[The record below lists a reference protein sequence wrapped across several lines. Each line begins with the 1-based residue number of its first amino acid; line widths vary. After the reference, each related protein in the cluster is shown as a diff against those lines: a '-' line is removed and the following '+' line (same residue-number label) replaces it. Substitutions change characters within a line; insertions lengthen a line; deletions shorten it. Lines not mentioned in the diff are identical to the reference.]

1 MEKKRQTRGVAAF
14 SGAARRCL
22 PLVVLATS
30 LLIGPPVVA
39 TEVSSADTAAEQ
51 ASRIGLWPKGLA
63 PRDKTLPQP
72 QRIVERIVERSAD
85 PTLPDRYIQQISTP
99 YLVVYRPKR
108 PNGTALLV
116 TPGGGYQRIVLDNEG
131 SALVPSFVDQ
141 AGITL
146 FVLRYRLPGEGHPN
160 GADVPLADAQRALR
174 LIRANAARYGIDAQR
189 VGVMGFS
196 AGGHVAA
203 SLGTRYAAQVYPK
216 VDAAD
221 ALSARPDFELLIYPV
236 IDMDS
241 ANAHAGSRERLLG
254 SSPSDAQVRA
264 YSPQLHVDAR
274 TPPSFL
280 LHAQDDT
287 VVSVR
292 NSLLMHD
299 ALLRADVPSE
309 LHVFPQGGHGFGTA
323 SGTGL
328 TVAAWPQLAQAW
340 IAHVSKAQTPSTA
353 TTANASVAA
362 PVPTSVPA
370 QDAAQ

>member
-1 MEKKRQTRGVAAF
+1 MEQTSQTRVFAAF
-14 SGAARRCL
+14 SSLMRRCMTVGVMGL
-22 PLVVLATS
+22 LLAGPVLAAEAP
-30 LLIGPPVVA
+30 GA
-39 TEVSSADTAAEQ
+39 ETAAEQ
-51 ASRIGLWPKGLA
+51 ASRIPLWPKRLA
-63 PRDKTLPQP
+63 PGDKALQQP
-72 QRIVERIVERSAD
+72 QRIVQRSSD
-85 PTLPDRYIQQISTP
+85 PALPDRYIQQISTP
-99 YLVVYRPKR
+99 YLVVYRPR
-108 PNGTALLV
+108 QPNGTALLV

-203 SLGTRYAAQVYPK
+203 SLGTRYAAQVYPAQ
-216 VDAAD
+216 DAAD

-241 ANAHAGSRERLLG
+241 ANAHPGSRERLLG
-254 SSPSDAQVRA
+254 SNPDAAQVRA

-287 VVSVR
+287 VVPVR
-292 NSLLMHD
+292 NSLLMHE
-299 ALLRADVPSE
+299 ALLRAGVASE

-340 IAHVSKAQTPSTA
+340 IAHVTRGQTP
-353 TTANASVAA
+353 ASASASASSPA
-362 PVPTSVPA
+362 PAPAVIPA
-370 QDAAQ
+370 QDAAR

>member
-1 MEKKRQTRGVAAF
+1 MKQTRPTRVLTAF
-14 SGAARRCL
+14 SSAAWRGL
-22 PLVVLATS
+22 AVIVLGT
-30 LLIGPPVVA
+30 LLAGPAPA
-39 TEVSSADTAAEQ
+39 AERPSADTAAEQ
-51 ASRIGLWPKGLA
+51 ASRIALWPTPLA
-63 PRDKTLPQP
+63 PGDTALPQS
-72 QRIVERIVERSAD
+72 QRIVDRSGD
-85 PTLPDRYIQQISTP
+85 PAHPDRYIQHISQP

-131 SALVPSFVDQ
+131 SDLVPGFVDA
-141 AGITL
+141 AGITV

-174 LIRANAARYGIDAQR
+174 LIRANAARYGIDTQR
-189 VGVMGFS
+189 VGAMGFS

-203 SLGTRYAAQVYPK
+203 SLGTRYAAQVYPP

-221 ALSARPDFELLIYPV
+221 ALSARPDFQLLIYPV
-236 IDMDS
+236 IDMDIAS
-241 ANAHAGSRERLLG
+241 AHRGSRERLIG
-254 SSPSDAQVRA
+254 SAPSAAQVRA
-264 YSPQLHVDAR
+264 YSPQLHVEAR
-274 TPPSFL
+274 MPPTFL

-299 ALLRADVPSE
+299 ALLRAGVPSE

-328 TVAAWPQLAQAW
+328 TVAVWPQLAQAW
-340 IAHVSKAQTPSTA
+340 IAHVVKTQTSTSAPASASASAASK
-353 TTANASVAA
+353 
-362 PVPTSVPA
+362 
-370 QDAAQ
+370 DAAR

>member
-1 MEKKRQTRGVAAF
+1 MEQTSQTRVFAAF
-14 SGAARRCL
+14 SSLMRRCMTVGVMGL
-22 PLVVLATS
+22 LLAGPVLAAEAP
-30 LLIGPPVVA
+30 GA
-39 TEVSSADTAAEQ
+39 ETAAEQ
-51 ASRIGLWPKGLA
+51 ASRIPLWPKGLA
-63 PRDKTLPQP
+63 PGDKALQQP
-72 QRIVERIVERSAD
+72 QRIVQRSSD
-85 PTLPDRYIQQISTP
+85 PALPDRYIQQISTP
-99 YLVVYRPKR
+99 YLVVYRPR
-108 PNGTALLV
+108 QPNGTALLV

-203 SLGTRYAAQVYPK
+203 SLGTHYAAQVYPAQ
-216 VDAAD
+216 DAAD

-241 ANAHAGSRERLLG
+241 ANAHPGSRERLLG
-254 SSPSDAQVRA
+254 SNPDAAQVRA

-287 VVSVR
+287 VVPVR

-299 ALLRADVPSE
+299 ALLRAGVASE

-340 IAHVSKAQTPSTA
+340 IAHVTRVQTP
-353 TTANASVAA
+353 ASASASASSPA
-362 PVPTSVPA
+362 PAVIPA
-370 QDAAQ
+370 QDAAR

>member
-1 MEKKRQTRGVAAF
+1 MQQTRQKHLGNLAVRAL
-14 SGAARRCL
+14 RRCL
-22 PLVVLATS
+22 ATTLAVLAMAS
-30 LLIGPPVVA
+30 GPA
-39 TEVSSADTAAEQ
+39 WSAERASADTAAEQ
-51 ASRIGLWPKGLA
+51 ASRIPLWPQAMA
-63 PRDKTLPQP
+63 PGDTPLPQP
-72 QRIVERIVERSAD
+72 QRIVDRNSDDA
-85 PTLPDRYIQQISTP
+85 LPDRYIQNISQP

-131 SALVPSFVDQ
+131 SALLPSFVDQ

-174 LIRANAARYGIDAQR
+174 LIRANAGRYGIDPQR

-203 SLGTRYAAQVYPK
+203 SLATRYAAQVYPAQ
-216 VDAAD
+216 DAAD
-221 ALSARPDFELLIYPV
+221 ALSARPDFALLIYPV

-241 ANAHAGSRERLLG
+241 ANAHLGSRERLLG
-254 SSPSDAQVRA
+254 KTPSAAQVGA
-264 YSPQLHVDAR
+264 YSPQRHVDAR
-274 TPPSFL
+274 TPPTFL

-299 ALLRADVPSE
+299 ALLRAGVPSE

-323 SGTGL
+323 ATSRL

-340 IAHVSKAQTPSTA
+340 IAHLGKAP
-353 TTANASVAA
+353 AA
-362 PVPTSVPA
+362 A
-370 QDAAQ
+370 QDAAR

>member
-1 MEKKRQTRGVAAF
+1 MEQTNQRCGFAAF
-14 SGAARRCL
+14 SSAVRRCMT
-22 PLVVLATS
+22 LVVAGS
-30 LLIGPPVVA
+30 LLAGPVLAAEMP
-39 TEVSSADTAAEQ
+39 SADTAAEQ
-51 ASRIGLWPKGLA
+51 ASRIQLWPKAVA
-63 PRDKTLPQP
+63 PGDKTLPQP
-72 QRIVERIVERSAD
+72 QRIVERSSD
-85 PTLPDRYIQQISTP
+85 PALPDRYIQQISTP

-116 TPGGGYQRIVLDNEG
+116 TPGGGYQLIVLDNEG
-131 SALVPSFVDQ
+131 SALVPGFVDQ

-174 LIRANAARYGIDAQR
+174 LIRANAARYGIDTQR

-241 ANAHAGSRERLLG
+241 ANAHMGSRQRLLG
-254 SSPSDAQVRA
+254 STPSAAQLRA
-264 YSPQLHVDAR
+264 YSPHLHVDAR
-274 TPPSFL
+274 TPLTFL

-292 NSLLMHD
+292 NSLLFHD
-299 ALLRADVPSE
+299 ALLRAGVPSE

-323 SGTGL
+323 STTGL

-340 IAHVSKAQTPSTA
+340 IAHITKAQVSTA
-353 TTANASVAA
+353 
-362 PVPTSVPA
+362 A
-370 QDAAQ
+370 QDTAQ

>member
-1 MEKKRQTRGVAAF
+1 MTVGVMGLLLA
-14 SGAARRCL
+14 G
-22 PLVVLATS
+22 PVLAAEAP
-30 LLIGPPVVA
+30 GA
-39 TEVSSADTAAEQ
+39 ETAAEQ
-51 ASRIGLWPKGLA
+51 ASRIPLWPKRLA
-63 PRDKTLPQP
+63 PGDKALQQP
-72 QRIVERIVERSAD
+72 QRIVQRSSD
-85 PTLPDRYIQQISTP
+85 PALPDRYIQQISTP
-99 YLVVYRPKR
+99 YLVVYRPR
-108 PNGTALLV
+108 QPNGTALLV

-203 SLGTRYAAQVYPK
+203 SLGTRYAAQVYPAQ
-216 VDAAD
+216 DAAD

-241 ANAHAGSRERLLG
+241 ANAHPGSRERLLG
-254 SSPSDAQVRA
+254 SNPDAAQVRA

-287 VVSVR
+287 VVPVR
-292 NSLLMHD
+292 NSLLMHE
-299 ALLRADVPSE
+299 ALLRAGVASE

-340 IAHVSKAQTPSTA
+340 IAHVTRVQTP
-353 TTANASVAA
+353 ASASPQTQTPAVI
-362 PVPTSVPA
+362 PA
-370 QDAAQ
+370 QDAAR

>member
-1 MEKKRQTRGVAAF
+1 MQQMRQNRRKNRILQ
-14 SGAARRCL
+14 SLCRCL
-22 PLVVLATS
+22 AVTAAALAM
-30 LLIGPPVVA
+30 
-39 TEVSSADTAAEQ
+39 VSAPAWSAEHASADTAAEQ
-51 ASRIGLWPKGLA
+51 TSRIALWPHGMALGDNA
-63 PRDKTLPQP
+63 LPQP
-72 QRIVERIVERSAD
+72 QRIVDRSSDAA
-85 PTLPDRYIQQISTP
+85 LPDRYIQNISQP

-108 PNGTALLV
+108 PNGIALLV

-141 AGITL
+141 AGMTL

-174 LIRANAARYGIDAQR
+174 LIRANAGRYGIDAQR

-203 SLGTRYAAQVYPK
+203 SLDTRYAAQVYPAQ
-216 VDAAD
+216 DAAD
-221 ALSARPDFELLIYPV
+221 ALSARPDFALLIYPV

-241 ANAHAGSRERLLG
+241 ANAHMGSRERLLG
-254 SSPSDAQVRA
+254 KTPSAAQVGA

-274 TPPSFL
+274 TPPTFL

-287 VVSVR
+287 VVPVR

-299 ALLRADVPSE
+299 ALLRAGVASE

-323 SGTGL
+323 STTGL

-340 IAHVSKAQTPSTA
+340 IAHVTKTRTSASAQ
-353 TTANASVAA
+353 AA
-362 PVPTSVPA
+362 GSVPA
-370 QDAAQ
+370 PAPPSASASASAKDMVR

>member
-1 MEKKRQTRGVAAF
+1 MQQTRRKRRGSGLLHALRRTVTVAL
-14 SGAARRCL
+14 GA
-22 PLVVLATS
+22 LA
-30 LLIGPPVVA
+30 LVA
-39 TEVSSADTAAEQ
+39 TPAWSAEVTSADTAAEQ
-51 ASRIGLWPKGLA
+51 ASRIGLWPRALA
-63 PRDKTLPQP
+63 PGDTALPQP
-72 QRIVERIVERSAD
+72 QRIVDRSSDAA
-85 PTLPDRYIQQISTP
+85 LPDRYIQNISDP
-99 YLVVYRPKR
+99 YLVVYRPRR

-203 SLGTRYAAQVYPK
+203 SLGTRYAAQVYPP

-221 ALSARPDFELLIYPV
+221 ALSARPDFQLLVYPV

-241 ANAHAGSRERLLG
+241 ANAHMGSRERLLG
-254 SSPSDAQVRA
+254 KAPSAAQVSA
-264 YSPQLHVDAR
+264 YSPQLHVNAR
-274 TPPSFL
+274 TPPTFL

-292 NSLLMHD
+292 NSLLMYD
-299 ALLRADVPSE
+299 ALLRAGVPSE
-309 LHVFPQGGHGFGTA
+309 LHVFPQGGHGFGTGRT
-323 SGTGL
+323 SGL
-328 TVAAWPQLAQAW
+328 TLAAWPQLAQAW
-340 IAHVSKAQTPSTA
+340 IAHVTKAQT
-353 TTANASVAA
+353 AA
-362 PVPTSVPA
+362 AAQAPGSVPA
-370 QDAAQ
+370 DAFAKDAAR

>member
-1 MEKKRQTRGVAAF
+1 M
-14 SGAARRCL
+14 
-22 PLVVLATS
+22 
-30 LLIGPPVVA
+30 
-39 TEVSSADTAAEQ
+39 
-51 ASRIGLWPKGLA
+51 
-63 PRDKTLPQP
+63 
-72 QRIVERIVERSAD
+72 
-85 PTLPDRYIQQISTP
+85 
-99 YLVVYRPKR
+99 VYRPR
-108 PNGTALLV
+108 QPNGTALLV

-174 LIRANAARYGIDAQR
+174 LIRANATRYGIDAQR

-203 SLGTRYAAQVYPK
+203 SLGTRYAAQVYPAQ
-216 VDAAD
+216 DAAD

-241 ANAHAGSRERLLG
+241 ANAHPGSRERLLG
-254 SSPSDAQVRA
+254 SNPDAAQVRA

-287 VVSVR
+287 VVPVR
-292 NSLLMHD
+292 NSLLMHE
-299 ALLRADVPSE
+299 ALLRAGVASE

-340 IAHVSKAQTPSTA
+340 IAHVTRVQTP
-353 TTANASVAA
+353 ASASASPQTQTPAVI
-362 PVPTSVPA
+362 PA
-370 QDAAQ
+370 QDAAR

>member
-1 MEKKRQTRGVAAF
+1 MEKKRQTRGFAAF

-39 TEVSSADTAAEQ
+39 AEVSSADTAAEQ
-51 ASRIGLWPKGLA
+51 ASRIGLWPKRLA
-63 PRDKTLPQP
+63 PGDTALPQS
-72 QRIVERIVERSAD
+72 QRIVERSAD
-85 PTLPDRYIQQISTP
+85 PALPDRYIQQISTP

-116 TPGGGYQRIVLDNEG
+116 TPGGGYQRFVLDNEG

-146 FVLRYRLPGEGHPN
+146 FVLRYRLPGEGHLN

-264 YSPQLHVDAR
+264 YSPQLHVDAH
-274 TPPSFL
+274 TPPTFL

-340 IAHVSKAQTPSTA
+340 IAHVTKAQAPASA
-353 TTANASVAA
+353 AASV
-362 PVPTSVPA
+362 TA
-370 QDAAQ
+370 QDVAR

>member
-1 MEKKRQTRGVAAF
+1 MEQTSQTRVFAAF
-14 SGAARRCL
+14 SSLMRRCMTVGVMGL
-22 PLVVLATS
+22 LLVGPVLAAEAP
-30 LLIGPPVVA
+30 GA
-39 TEVSSADTAAEQ
+39 ETAAEQ
-51 ASRIGLWPKGLA
+51 ASRIPLWPKGLA
-63 PRDKTLPQP
+63 PGDKALQQP
-72 QRIVERIVERSAD
+72 QRIVQRSSD
-85 PTLPDRYIQQISTP
+85 PALPDRYIQQISTP
-99 YLVVYRPKR
+99 YMVVYRPR
-108 PNGTALLV
+108 QPNGTALLV

-203 SLGTRYAAQVYPK
+203 SLGTRYAAQVYPAQ
-216 VDAAD
+216 DAAD

-241 ANAHAGSRERLLG
+241 ANAHPGSRERLLG
-254 SSPSDAQVRA
+254 SNPDAAQVRA

-287 VVSVR
+287 VVPVR
-292 NSLLMHD
+292 NSLLMHE
-299 ALLRADVPSE
+299 ALLRAGVASE

-323 SGTGL
+323 SGSGL

-340 IAHVSKAQTPSTA
+340 IAHVTRVQTP
-353 TTANASVAA
+353 ASASPQTQTPAVI
-362 PVPTSVPA
+362 PA
-370 QDAAQ
+370 QDAAR

>member
-1 MEKKRQTRGVAAF
+1 MEQTSQTRVFAAF
-14 SGAARRCL
+14 SSVMRRCMTVVVMAGAL
-22 PLVVLATS
+22 LAGPVLA
-30 LLIGPPVVA
+30 A
-39 TEVSSADTAAEQ
+39 EVPGADTAAEQ
-51 ASRIGLWPKGLA
+51 ASRILLWPKGMA
-63 PRDKTLPQP
+63 PGDKLLPQP
-72 QRIVERIVERSAD
+72 QRIVQRSSD
-85 PTLPDRYIQQISTP
+85 PALPDRYIQQISTP

-146 FVLRYRLPGEGHPN
+146 FMLRYRLPGEGHPN

-174 LIRANAARYGIDAQR
+174 LIRVNAARYGIDPQR

-203 SLGTRYAAQVYPK
+203 SLATRYAAQVYPK

-221 ALSARPDFELLIYPV
+221 ALNARPDFALLIYPV

-241 ANAHAGSRERLLG
+241 ANAHPGSRERLLG
-254 SSPSDAQVRA
+254 SSPADAQVRA

-299 ALLRADVPSE
+299 ALLRAGVPSE

-340 IAHVSKAQTPSTA
+340 IAHVTKAQPPA
-353 TTANASVAA
+353 AASG
-362 PVPTSVPA
+362 PA
-370 QDAAQ
+370 QDVAR

>member
-1 MEKKRQTRGVAAF
+1 MEQTSQTRVFTAF
-14 SGAARRCL
+14 SGAMRRCL
-22 PLVVLATS
+22 PLVLLATS
-30 LLIGPPVVA
+30 LLIGPVVA
-39 TEVSSADTAAEQ
+39 AEVPSADTTAEQ
-51 ASRIGLWPKGLA
+51 ASRIALWPSGMA
-63 PRDKTLPQP
+63 PGDNALKQP
-72 QRIVERIVERSAD
+72 QRIIERSSD
-85 PTLPDRYIQQISTP
+85 PALPDRYIQQISTP
-99 YLVVYRPKR
+99 YLVVYRPKQ

-146 FVLRYRLPGEGHPN
+146 FVLRYRLPGEGHPHA
-160 GADVPLADAQRALR
+160 ADVPLADAQRALR

-203 SLGTRYAAQVYPK
+203 SVGTRYAAQVYPK
-216 VDAAD
+216 LDAAD

-264 YSPQLHVDAR
+264 YSPHLHVDAR
-274 TPPSFL
+274 TPPTFL

-299 ALLRADVPSE
+299 ALLRAGVPSE

-362 PVPTSVPA
+362 PAPASVPA
-370 QDAAQ
+370 QDAAR

>member
-1 MEKKRQTRGVAAF
+1 MQQTRQKPCGNRALQAL
-14 SGAARRCL
+14 RRCL
-22 PLVVLATS
+22 TVTVAALALAS
-30 LLIGPPVVA
+30 APA
-39 TEVSSADTAAEQ
+39 WSAERASADTAAEQ
-51 ASRIGLWPKGLA
+51 TSRIALWPKAMA
-63 PRDKTLPQP
+63 PGDTPLPQP
-72 QRIVERIVERSAD
+72 QRIVDRSSDAA
-85 PTLPDRYIQQISTP
+85 LPDRYIQNIGQP
-99 YLVVYRPKR
+99 YLVVYRPKQ

-174 LIRANAARYGIDAQR
+174 LIRANAGRYGIDAQR

-203 SLGTRYAAQVYPK
+203 SLDTRYAAQVYPAQ
-216 VDAAD
+216 DAAD
-221 ALSARPDFELLIYPV
+221 ALSARPDFALLIYPV

-241 ANAHAGSRERLLG
+241 ANAHMGSRERLLG
-254 SSPSDAQVRA
+254 KTPSAAQVSA

-274 TPPSFL
+274 TPPTFL

-299 ALLRADVPSE
+299 ALLRAGVPSE

-323 SGTGL
+323 ATTGL

-340 IAHVSKAQTPSTA
+340 IAHVSKPP
-353 TTANASVAA
+353 AA
-362 PVPTSVPA
+362 A
-370 QDAAQ
+370 QDAAR

>member
-1 MEKKRQTRGVAAF
+1 MEQASPTRVFAAF
-14 SGAARRCL
+14 SSLMRRCMTVMVVGAL
-22 PLVVLATS
+22 LAGPVLA
-30 LLIGPPVVA
+30 A
-39 TEVSSADTAAEQ
+39 EVPSADTAAEQ
-51 ASRIGLWPKGLA
+51 ASQILLWPNGMA
-63 PRDKTLPQP
+63 PGDKPLQQP
-72 QRIVERIVERSAD
+72 QRIIQRSSD
-85 PTLPDRYIQQISTP
+85 PALPDRYIQQISMP

-174 LIRANAARYGIDAQR
+174 LIRANAARYGIDAYR

-203 SLGTRYAAQVYPK
+203 SLATRYAAQVYPAQ
-216 VDAAD
+216 DAAD
-221 ALSARPDFELLIYPV
+221 ALSARPDFALLIYPV

-241 ANAHAGSRERLLG
+241 TNAHPGSRERLLG
-254 SSPSDAQVRA
+254 SAPSDAQARA
-264 YSPQLHVDAR
+264 YSPQLHVDAH

-280 LHAQDDT
+280 LHAQDDS
-287 VVSVR
+287 VVPVR

-299 ALLRADVPSE
+299 ALLRAGVPSE
-309 LHVFPQGGHGFGTA
+309 LHVFPQGGHGFGTDRIA
-323 SGTGL
+323 GL
-328 TVAAWPQLAQAW
+328 TLAAWPQLAQAW
-340 IAHVSKAQTPSTA
+340 IAHITTPP
-353 TTANASVAA
+353 ASAKK
-362 PVPTSVPA
+362 
-370 QDAAQ
+370 DAGR

>member
-1 MEKKRQTRGVAAF
+1 MEQTSQTRVFAAF
-14 SGAARRCL
+14 SSLMRRCMTVGVMGL
-22 PLVVLATS
+22 LLAGPVLAAEAP
-30 LLIGPPVVA
+30 GA
-39 TEVSSADTAAEQ
+39 ETAAEQ
-51 ASRIGLWPKGLA
+51 ASRIPLWPKRLA
-63 PRDKTLPQP
+63 PGDKALQQP
-72 QRIVERIVERSAD
+72 QRIVQRSSD
-85 PTLPDRYIQQISTP
+85 PALPDRYIQQISTP
-99 YLVVYRPKR
+99 YLVVYRPR
-108 PNGTALLV
+108 QPNGTALLV

-203 SLGTRYAAQVYPK
+203 SLGTRYAAQVYPAQ
-216 VDAAD
+216 DAAD

-241 ANAHAGSRERLLG
+241 ANAHPGSRERLLG
-254 SSPSDAQVRA
+254 SNPDAAQVRA

-287 VVSVR
+287 VVPVR
-292 NSLLMHD
+292 NSLLMHE
-299 ALLRADVPSE
+299 ALLRAGVASE

-340 IAHVSKAQTPSTA
+340 IAHVTRVQTP
-353 TTANASVAA
+353 ASASPQTQTPAVI
-362 PVPTSVPA
+362 PA
-370 QDAAQ
+370 QDAAR

>member
-1 MEKKRQTRGVAAF
+1 MQQTRRKRRGSGLLHALRQTVTVAL
-14 SGAARRCL
+14 GA
-22 PLVVLATS
+22 LA
-30 LLIGPPVVA
+30 LVA
-39 TEVSSADTAAEQ
+39 TPAWSAEAASADTAAEQ
-51 ASRIGLWPKGLA
+51 ASRIGLWPRALA
-63 PRDKTLPQP
+63 PGDTALP
-72 QRIVERIVERSAD
+72 QRIVDRSSDAAR
-85 PTLPDRYIQQISTP
+85 PDRYIQNISDP

-174 LIRANAARYGIDAQR
+174 LIRANATRYGIDAQR

-203 SLGTRYAAQVYPK
+203 SLGTRYAAQVYPTI
-216 VDAAD
+216 DAAD
-221 ALSARPDFELLIYPV
+221 ALSARPDFQLLVYPV

-241 ANAHAGSRERLLG
+241 ANAHMGSRERLLG
-254 SSPSDAQVRA
+254 KAPSQAQVRA
-264 YSPQLHVDAR
+264 YSPQWQVDAH
-274 TPPSFL
+274 TPPTFL

-287 VVSVR
+287 VVPVR

-299 ALLRADVPSE
+299 ALLRAGVPSE
-309 LHVFPQGGHGFGTA
+309 LHVFPQGGHGFGTGRT
-323 SGTGL
+323 SGL
-328 TVAAWPQLAQAW
+328 TLAAWPQLAQAW
-340 IAHVSKAQTPSTA
+340 IAFVTKPSVSPAPAA
-353 TTANASVAA
+353 TMQGAGR
-362 PVPTSVPA
+362 
-370 QDAAQ
+370 

>member
-1 MEKKRQTRGVAAF
+1 MEQTSQTRVFAAF
-14 SGAARRCL
+14 SSLMRRCMTVGVMGL
-22 PLVVLATS
+22 LLAGPVLAAEAP
-30 LLIGPPVVA
+30 GA
-39 TEVSSADTAAEQ
+39 ETAAEQ
-51 ASRIGLWPKGLA
+51 ASRIPLWPKGLA
-63 PRDKTLPQP
+63 PGDKALQQP
-72 QRIVERIVERSAD
+72 QRIVQRSSD
-85 PTLPDRYIQQISTP
+85 PALPDRYIQQISTP
-99 YLVVYRPKR
+99 YLVVYRPR
-108 PNGTALLV
+108 QPNGTALLV

-146 FVLRYRLPGEGHPN
+146 FVLRYRLPGEGHRN

-203 SLGTRYAAQVYPK
+203 SLGTRYAAQVYPAQ
-216 VDAAD
+216 DAAD

-241 ANAHAGSRERLLG
+241 ANAHPGSRERLLG
-254 SSPSDAQVRA
+254 SNPDAAQVRA

-287 VVSVR
+287 VVPVR
-292 NSLLMHD
+292 NSLLMHE
-299 ALLRADVPSE
+299 ALLRASVASE

-340 IAHVSKAQTPSTA
+340 IAHVTRVQTP
-353 TTANASVAA
+353 ASASASASSPA
-362 PVPTSVPA
+362 PAVIPA
-370 QDAAQ
+370 QDAAR